1 MKRDGRGPF
10 AAESTKPRRHQ
21 AAGAVTQSR
30 LSLRGLA
37 RITAAAVVTA
47 LAAACASP
55 YVESYRD
62 MRQTTM
68 ADVDFEPFSGAPRLV
83 QSSGDPKLDVFLQLD
98 NGFAV
103 IGVSGFFGDPQ
114 NPGEVLQ
121 QAKGVGAA
129 VVLIGATVR
138 NSETTETSYI
148 RYSVDRFERWALY
161 FAPLP
166 RKGLGILCD
175 RMTERQRRQAGTDRG
190 VQVVAIRKASPAA
203 RNNIVIGDVILTIDG
218 HEVEDVATLR
228 KAVGG
233 AFGRDAAIV
242 LVRDGTRIATTVDL
256 RDW

>member
-1 MKRDGRGPF
+1 M
-10 AAESTKPRRHQ
+10 
-21 AAGAVTQSR
+21 
-30 LSLRGLA
+30 SLRCLV
-37 RITAAAVVTA
+37 RIMAAAVMTA
-47 LAAACASP
+47 LVAACASP
-55 YVESYRD
+55 YAESYRD
-62 MRQTTM
+62 MSQTTM

-98 NGFAV
+98 DGYAV

-114 NPGEVLQ
+114 NPDEVLQ

-129 VVLIGATVR
+129 VVLIGAKYR

-148 RYSVDRFERWALY
+148 RYSVDRFDRWALY

-166 RKGLGILCD
+166 RKGLGILFD
-175 RMTERQRRQAGTDRG
+175 RMTERQRREAGSDRG

-203 RNNIVIGDVILTIDG
+203 RSNIVIGDVILTIDG

-228 KAVGG
+228 KAVDG
-233 AFGRDAAIV
+233 ALGRDAAIE
-242 LVRDGTRIATTVDL
+242 LVRDGTRIAATVDL